1 MTTTEN
7 LESFGDISRRRRIR
21 SGHPRTEVKANKDT
35 PDELKRVSE
44 EISALGLPHKAVYV
58 KKTSPPLFW
67 KITQGKEEA
76 DRLWKKRK
84 ANIRRQVLS
93 EALDDSLRGKKGEIV
108 VIVDDHSSYRNIPA
122 LCASKSKPGLRTV
135 SGDKYDSAHGR
146 YRDALQTQDYVANA
160 AYSDTKGHHERRRM
174 LRMRMK
180 KLRK

>member
-21 SGHPRTEVKANKDT
+21 SGHPRTEVKANNESFPT
-35 PDELKRVSE
+35 RSRVTRR
-44 EISALGLPHKAVYV
+44 ISDLGLVHRAVYV
-58 KKTSPPLFW
+58 SKGTPPRFW
-67 KITQGKEEA
+67 RIDKNEKESMA
-76 DRLWKKRK
+76 TWKKRK
-84 ANIRRQVLS
+84 AAIRRQVLS
-93 EALDDSLRGKKGEIV
+93 KALDDSLRGKKGEIV
-108 VIVDDHSSYRNIPA
+108 VIIDHHTSYKNIPE
-122 LCASKSKPGLRTV
+122 LCASKSKKGVRKVT
-135 SGDKYDSAHGR
+135 GDEYDSAHGR